1 MSIWASKPTPPTPP
15 IHTTGKTYHSTLLLL
30 LAHSLEPFPTP
41 APDPSQIIE
50 VPSLLPPPPHRR
62 TFPAASAPSR
72 GRSTREAVRKNSS
85 WWEEYGSEALR
96 VREEVDDLQHDLRL
110 AARLQNRVLE
120 IEEGE
125 RRATWGGRAPL
136 GTTEEIKVLKKEWE
150 GAAAGVVALSR
161 RKQTATTPSTPRTP
175 LPAAPSSGASTGL
188 PTPRSS
194 GTPRIS
200 EGWFRDSRRSLGFDT
215 QPSVKPREESGN
227 RKRRSAEDGDVFT
240 PPPSPPPLGSGGEAW
255 KSDSA
260 AELPKFEYIPIK
272 VPPLVKYA
280 I

>member
-15 IHTTGKTYHSTLLLL
+15 LHSAGKTYHSTLLLL

-96 VREEVDDLQHDLRL
+96 AREEVDDLQHDLRL

-120 IEEGE
+120 IEEGSG
-125 RRATWGGRAPL
+125 RAIWGSGAPL
-136 GTTEEIKVLKKEWE
+136 GSVEEIKVLKKEWE
-150 GAAAGVVALSR
+150 GAAAGVVALS
-161 RKQTATTPSTPRTP
+161 
-175 LPAAPSSGASTGL
+175 
-188 PTPRSS
+188 
-194 GTPRIS
+194 
-200 EGWFRDSRRSLGFDT
+200 
-215 QPSVKPREESGN
+215 
-227 RKRRSAEDGDVFT
+227 
-240 PPPSPPPLGSGGEAW
+240 
-255 KSDSA
+255 
-260 AELPKFEYIPIK
+260 
-272 VPPLVKYA
+272 
-280 I
+280 